1 MQITCPNCHT
11 SYDVSLASLG
21 EGGRSVRCVRC
32 RQVWFATPEGEP
44 EPGPA
49 EGAPMVSPAAV
60 SAQYQKS
67 AIPTHDEA
75 PPAAPT
81 DVEAGDDDTSVDPN
95 LAARAAGRLSGELD
109 DPAFGAAAD
118 HDASLAAHEAPPLAP
133 QVAGDAD
140 RAAEA
145 ARAAAHAE
153 DVETAAARRARRQA
167 AKRAQRAGRPSL
179 AILITVLFLV
189 NAALLLWRSDVVRMM
204 PQTASLYAAIGLPVN
219 LRGLAFNDVT
229 MSKEMHDGVTVLV
242 VQGTIANVTRLPLD
256 VPRVRFA
263 LCNAKGNEVYSWT
276 TLPARSLLPPGEAQ
290 PLQTRLASPPAE
302 GRELVMRFF
311 NRRDAG
317 IR

>member
-1 MQITCPNCHT
+1 MQIACPNCHT
-11 SYDVSLASLG
+11 SYDVSAASLG

-32 RQVWFATPEGEP
+32 RQVWFATPSAAP
-44 EPGPA
+44 ESDPA
-49 EGAPMVSPAAV
+49 EGASLVSPAAV
-60 SAQYQKS
+60 SAQYQKG

-81 DVEAGDDDTSVDPN
+81 DGQAPDDDISVDPN

-109 DPAFGAAAD
+109 DPAVTAD
-118 HDASLAAHEAPPLAP
+118 MEQDASLAPHEAPPLAP
-133 QVAGDAD
+133 QSVGDAD
-140 RAAEA
+140 RESEA
-145 ARAAAHAE
+145 SRAAVHAE

-167 AKRAQRAGRPSL
+167 ARRADRAGRPSL
-179 AILITVLFLV
+179 SILITVLFVV
-189 NAALLLWRSDVVRMM
+189 NAALLLWRGDVVRVM

-219 LRGLAFNDVT
+219 LRGLAFSDVA

-242 VQGTIANVTRLPLD
+242 LQGAIANVSRQPLE

-263 LCNAKGNEVYSWT
+263 LRNANGNEVYSWT
-276 TLPARSLLPPGEAQ
+276 TLPARPALAAGEAQ
-290 PLQTRLASPPAE
+290 PFQTRLASPPAE
-302 GRELVMRFF
+302 GRELIVRFF

>member
-1 MQITCPNCHT
+1 
-11 SYDVSLASLG
+11 
-21 EGGRSVRCVRC
+21 
-32 RQVWFATPEGEP
+32 
-44 EPGPA
+44 
-49 EGAPMVSPAAV
+49 MVSPAAV

-133 QVAGDAD
+133 QAAGDAD

-229 MSKEMHDGVTVLV
+229 MSKEMHDSVTVLV

-263 LCNAKGNEVYSWT
+263 LRNAKGNEVYSWT